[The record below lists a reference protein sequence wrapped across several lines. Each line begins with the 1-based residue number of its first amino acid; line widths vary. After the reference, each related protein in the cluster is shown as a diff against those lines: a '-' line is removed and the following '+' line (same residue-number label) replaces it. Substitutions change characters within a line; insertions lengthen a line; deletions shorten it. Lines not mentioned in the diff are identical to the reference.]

1 VTQDRARKKAAR
13 ARMAASGEPYSV
25 AARRVAGPDP
35 AGGAAAVAEV
45 IARLDRTLAA
55 PSARVQYRMDIES
68 LPKDLT
74 PAGEFIG
81 NVVKAA
87 WERVVPG
94 RIRTWLDEASSH
106 QVAAGIIEP
115 AAGRYQMTYRGG
127 STSKVSVD
135 GERFDGFDG
144 APLADWNKSKHDSL
158 QHEDDPLAWLRLLPG
173 ATEARYAGGE
183 ALRGTPCRKVI
194 LGKIPPDMRVR
205 LLLSGDPEDP
215 AGFTVWT
222 DEEHIRQVQAEV
234 IYPDKSGVKTMT
246 LELWDFGVPAGSLD
260 WTRFPAYPG

>member
-25 AARRVAGPDP
+25 AARRLAGADP

-55 PSARVQYRMDIES
+55 PSARVGYRMDIES

-74 PAGEFIG
+74 PGGQLIG
-81 NVVKAA
+81 DAVKFA
-87 WERVVPG
+87 WERVVPE
-94 RIRTWLDEASSH
+94 RIRTYLHQASSH
-106 QVAAGIIEP
+106 QVAVGIIEP

-127 STSKVSVD
+127 NSSKVCVD
-135 GERFDGFDG
+135 GKYFDGFDG
-144 APLADWNKSKHDSL
+144 VPLADWNQNDSPL
-158 QHEDDPLAWLRLLPG
+158 FHEDDPLAWLRLLPG
-173 ATEARYAGGE
+173 AAEARYAGDE
-183 ALRGTPCRKVI
+183 TLRGTPCRKVI
-194 LGKIPPDMRVR
+194 LSKILPEMRAR
-205 LLLSGDPEDP
+205 FQPSGDPEDL

-234 IYPDKSGVKTMT
+234 IYSDKSGVKTKT
-246 LELWDFGVPAGSLD
+246 LELWDFGVPVDSLD